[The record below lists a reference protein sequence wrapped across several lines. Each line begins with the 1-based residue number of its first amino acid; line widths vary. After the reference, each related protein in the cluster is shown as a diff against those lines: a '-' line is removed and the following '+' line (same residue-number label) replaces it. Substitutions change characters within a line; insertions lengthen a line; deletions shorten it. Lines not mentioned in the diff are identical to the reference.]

1 MSVTAL
7 SARTGRHTSHPSGP
21 GRTAAAL
28 RRAAATVPAPP
39 PALTVTLAIPLT
51 TEGMTPQ
58 AHRLLDALRE
68 LVEMGQG
75 SVTVAPS
82 TDPTQ
87 RVDVPARLWADAED
101 TSYAGP
107 LIADPAEVRLLTAS
121 RQVLLGGEP
130 LPMTRLEFDLLLFLA
145 DNPRRVFTRMQLL
158 TAVWGY
164 EHTGERTVDVHVRR
178 LRVKMGV
185 QIPLITTVYG
195 VGYRLADDAQIVVAA
210 NE

>member
-7 SARTGRHTSHPSGP
+7 SARTGRHTSHPA
-21 GRTAAAL
+21 GRTGTVL
-28 RRAAATVPAPP
+28 RRATTTAPAPP
-39 PALTVTLAIPLT
+39 PSLTVTLAIPLT
-51 TEGMTPQ
+51 DEGMTPQ

-68 LVEMGQG
+68 LVEKGQG
-75 SVTVAPS
+75 AVTVAS
-82 TDPTQ
+82 SADPTQ
-87 RVDVPARLWADAED
+87 RLDVPAGLWPD
-101 TSYAGP
+101 TDDLPPAAP
-107 LIADPAEVRLLTAS
+107 VAADPAEVRLLTAS
-121 RQVLLGGEP
+121 RQVLVGGEP

-185 QIPLITTVYG
+185 HIPLITTVYG
-195 VGYRLADDAQIVVAA
+195 VGYRLADDARIVVAA
-210 NE
+210 N